1 MKHFRLATAGEAPS
15 TCIIPEVKRFEI
27 FPMCFPQRWYS
38 RYQFSW
44 YLLPL
49 CSVQHSTSASSDSII
64 VPTAYLSRVN
74 MLAFNSLLLI
84 ALAHFTALVFALP
97 LPGNTFS
104 SFATR
109 SLATSQNTPDTV
121 DETQVASRSLPLP
134 LLSPRLP
141 KDSVF
146 GISGISGTHSLST
159 STSLLSA
166 LHVRERTFPL
176 SFQWNAPGS
185 QTYIRATLVAFAGD
199 PSILTNML
207 DGAYQN
213 VLSIIQAHGDGDI
226 VDGAYRWTNNPDG
239 PLGLQIWIRN
249 ANNHQLTYGVLGAA
263 LKALNEYLTLFGA
276 GMATTLDIYDGV
288 NQVGQGQQD
297 IIPKYPGA

>member
-1 MKHFRLATAGEAPS
+1 M
-15 TCIIPEVKRFEI
+15 
-27 FPMCFPQRWYS
+27 
-38 RYQFSW
+38 
-44 YLLPL
+44 
-49 CSVQHSTSASSDSII
+49 
-64 VPTAYLSRVN
+64 
-74 MLAFNSLLLI
+74 
-84 ALAHFTALVFALP
+84 
-97 LPGNTFS
+97 PGDTFS

-109 SLATSQNTPDTV
+109 SLATSQNTPDTIP
-121 DETQVASRSLPLP
+121 ETQVAPRSLPLP
-134 LLSPRLP
+134 LLSPHLP
-141 KDSVF
+141 KDSIS
-146 GISGISGTHSLST
+146 GISGISGTRSNST

-199 PSILTNML
+199 PSILNSML
-207 DGAYQN
+207 NEAYQN

-226 VDGAYRWTNNPDG
+226 VNGAYRWTKNPDG
-239 PLGLQIWIRN
+239 PLGLQIWVRN

-263 LKALNEYLTLFGA
+263 LNALNEYMTLFGA
-276 GMATTLDIYDGV
+276 GLTTTMDVYDGV